1 MNIRNQVA
9 QLQRRACR
17 SQFSND
23 VRDISNLMDELGAA
37 AAGGGGTR
45 GEVSLLEILSEA
57 PAQHWPNP
65 NQHNQKETQ

>member
-1 MNIRNQVA
+1 MNIRNQIA
-9 QLQRRACR
+9 QLQQRACH

-37 AAGGGGTR
+37 AVGGGCTR

-57 PAQHWPNP
+57 PAHHRPNP
-65 NQHNQKETQ
+65 SLHNQKETQ